1 MDQTLST
8 ALRAELLEL
17 LRSTQSQVAAR
28 SSTTTSA
35 HEGFATF
42 ELPQEPTVEDFE
54 GNLKQVMANLPL
66 EAGLNSKSPFVQH
79 TLRFVSSTAT
89 ATQELAEHVCVGI
102 SESLT
107 KLRVVHEALS
117 SSLSTATDG
126 AFQDQVQDLV
136 QSTEEVMQHLSDV
149 AETTFDY
156 QAGLFGHLQSMVTG
170 QAAAVRGNSAYLL
183 DGQTYPWM
191 RTSSSTTA
199 PPSRLATNRNA
210 LAATQAALAT
220 NLTSEELIRRNPTIA
235 YRYTLVRDPQG
246 KGREKTVANRDGGEK
261 SQRCFNCNEVGH
273 YSSNCRYAK
282 RDRSRDRDEKP
293 TSRRRR
299 QRRSHSRS
307 ESSRSRSRSPLRKQS
322 STDRHARDR
331 PVGSP
336 PPMLAIKAGPAA
348 KKARRKD

>member
-1 MDQTLST
+1 MAKTAARRSANRVTVVQREVTVVKPAVTPGTTPVVENPKDGSEGAGKVDQTLST

-28 SSTTTSA
+28 SSTTASA
-35 HEGFATF
+35 QEVFATY

-191 RTSSSTTA
+191 RTSSSTT
-199 PPSRLATNRNA
+199 
-210 LAATQAALAT
+210 
-220 NLTSEELIRRNPTIA
+220 
-235 YRYTLVRDPQG
+235 
-246 KGREKTVANRDGGEK
+246 
-261 SQRCFNCNEVGH
+261 
-273 YSSNCRYAK
+273 
-282 RDRSRDRDEKP
+282 
-293 TSRRRR
+293 
-299 QRRSHSRS
+299 
-307 ESSRSRSRSPLRKQS
+307 
-322 STDRHARDR
+322 
-331 PVGSP
+331 P
-336 PPMLAIKAGPAA
+336 PPFAIGN
-348 KKARRKD
+348 